1 MHYIS
6 DAGVAGKV
14 ERNIPEVYAADGQ
27 WHSVLLEKNGSA
39 TILSVDR
46 THSRDI
52 LHATQDFSGLN
63 VITISLGGIP
73 SSQPFKSTA
82 AGTSFF
88 HPKYCNSLSVISVH
102 PSFAIPCILC
112 RRNANWMSK
121 DYRLGSFKGR
131 HCRLLVPK
139 SRHPICRAFLRQGSS
154 LSVHQLL
161 YFCYP
166 NGEERMCSLP
176 ES

>member
-1 MHYIS
+1 MCSSEQIKGGKVHYIS

-52 LHATQDFSGLN
+52 LHATQDFGGLN
-63 VITISLGGIP
+63 VLTISLGGIP

-82 AGTSFF
+82 AGNIS
-88 HPKYCNSLSVISVH
+88 PPLSIVI
-102 PSFAIPCILC
+102 
-112 RRNANWMSK
+112 
-121 DYRLGSFKGR
+121 
-131 HCRLLVPK
+131 
-139 SRHPICRAFLRQGSS
+139 
-154 LSVHQLL
+154 L
-161 YFCYP
+161 YQ
-166 NGEERMCSLP
+166 
-176 ES
+176 

>member
-39 TILSVDR
+39 TVLSVDR

-52 LHATQDFSGLN
+52 LHATQDFGGLN
-63 VITISLGGIP
+63 VLTISLGGIP

-82 AGTSFF
+82 AGIFF
-88 HPKYCNSLSVISVH
+88 LFPPPKYCNSLSVISVR
-102 PSFAIPCILC
+102 PSFA
-112 RRNANWMSK
+112 RKNANGMSK
-121 DYRLGSFKGR
+121 NYRLCSFST
-131 HCRLLVPK
+131 HCRLLVSK
-139 SRHPICRAFLRQGSS
+139 SRHSICRAFLRQRVSC
-154 LSVHQLL
+154 L
-161 YFCYP
+161 YINFCYS
-166 NGEERMCSLP
+166 NGKRKDASFT
-176 ES
+176 